1 MSVPWKES
9 YDKHRQGIK
18 NQRHHFANKDTN
30 SQSYGFSSSH
40 IQMWELDHKEG
51 WMSKNQC
58 FSTVVLEKT
67 PESPLDSKEI
77 RQILYQL
84 SHKGSPRILEW
95 VTYPFSSGSSWPRDQ
110 TRVSCIAGGF
120 FTSWAM
126 PNVIA
131 HVYIKVLAQT
141 QLLKRNT
148 WYLFLLGLKVIED
161 STTRAWLSL
170 TETTPVLV
178 WLLVAE
184 NLSRILY
191 LEMSLTFLY
200 DTRVQG
206 YEPKCNS

>member
-1 MSVPWKES
+1 MSDSLWPHSLYSPWS
-9 YDKHRQGIK
+9 SLGQ
-18 NQRHHFANKDTN
+18 N
-30 SQSYGFSSSH
+30 SGVGSLSLLH
-40 IQMWELDHKEG
+40 
-51 WMSKNQC
+51 
-58 FSTVVLEKT
+58 
-67 PESPLDSKEI
+67 EI
-77 RQILYQL
+77 FPIHGLNPGHPHCRRILYQL